1 MTTLARLFL
10 LLVEDR
16 NRIQI
21 RRLENVAAIKAVN
34 VIHTVASIE
43 EFGSLVLTTLHSKVT
58 PILDCAA
65 FLSRGRVQTL
75 T

>member
-10 LLVEDR
+10 LVVVDR

-21 RRLENVAAIKAVN
+21 LCLENVATIEAADI
-34 VIHTVASIE
+34 IHHVASIE
-43 EFGSLVLTTLHSKVT
+43 ELGSLVLTTLHSKVT
-58 PILDCAA
+58 PILDCAT
-65 FLSRGRVQTL
+65 FLSRPRVQTM